1 MKIQKTLVSVAM
13 AALFVLLSCARADKK
28 MPIDVHR
35 AIQIADGSLKSKG
48 VDRETLE
55 LVTAKQYST
64 PQNDVVPK
72 NPSSDHQRALAKKLS
87 GRSYWYVYY
96 ISPGAEMGGD
106 VGVFIDAKT
115 GEVIDVHRGR

>member
-1 MKIQKTLVSVAM
+1 MKTQKKFASVAI
-13 AALFVLLSCARADKK
+13 AALFVLLACARANDK

-35 AIQIADGSLKSKG
+35 AIEIADGSVKSNG
-48 VDRETLE
+48 IDRASLE
-55 LVTAKQYST
+55 LVTAKQYVT

-72 NPSSDHQRALAKKLS
+72 NPTSARQRDLAKKLD

-106 VGVFIDAKT
+106 VGVFIDART
-115 GEVIDVHRGR
+115 GDVIDIYRGR